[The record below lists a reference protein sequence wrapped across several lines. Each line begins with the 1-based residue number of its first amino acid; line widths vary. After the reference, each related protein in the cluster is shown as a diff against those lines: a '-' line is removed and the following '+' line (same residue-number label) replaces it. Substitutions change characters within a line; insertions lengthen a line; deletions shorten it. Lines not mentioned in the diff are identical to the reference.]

1 MIRTFFGATSILRWA
16 SVMCS
21 ALLFVVMLGCS
32 GGGGAKPVAKGKA
45 AEAEEEAD
53 EPGDEDA
60 TPPKKK
66 GKPKKGKTKSHKYAG
81 QDEAEVE
88 RSIDQFEEIDQWS
101 LKLRKKQPIY
111 FLGLPM
117 RQIPT
122 DNWLMSELM
131 WDVKPD
137 YIIEAG
143 TLYGGSA
150 IYYAAM
156 LEFINPEGKVL
167 TVDINEEQIHAEAK
181 NHPLWAKRVRFY
193 LGSSI
198 APEVHEQLKADI
210 GEGKRV
216 FVTLDTLHAPKH
228 VAAELDLYSQYVSPG
243 SYMILQDT
251 YYEGLPEVLDEF
263 LAKHPDWERVE
274 KLDDRFIFTKYRG
287 GFLRKKGGAPAPAR
301 AEVAPE
307 AEDAP
312 AEPAEKAEPAP
323 EKSEKAEPADK
334 KKADEE
340 DK

>member
-1 MIRTFFGATSILRWA
+1 MFHRPSLQLLGVTLLGASITCM
-16 SVMCS
+16 S
-21 ALLFVVMLGCS
+21 LGCVDPAS
-32 GGGGAKPVAKGKA
+32 KPQVVAKA
-45 AEAEEEAD
+45 DAEGEGDDPGEE
-53 EPGDEDA
+53 GDA
-60 TPPKKK
+60 PKKK
-66 GKPKKGKTKSHKYAG
+66 GKKGKKGKTRAHKYKG

-131 WDVKPD
+131 WEVKPD

-150 IYYAAM
+150 VYYAAM
-156 LEFINPEGKVL
+156 LEFINPDGKVL

-181 NHPLWAKRVRFY
+181 NNPLWAKRVKFY

-198 APEVHEQLKADI
+198 APEVHEQLKAEI
-210 GEGKRV
+210 GEGKKA

-228 VAAELDLYSQYVSPG
+228 VAQELELYSQYVSSG

-263 LAKHPDWERVE
+263 LEKHPDWQRVS

-287 GFLRKKGGAPAPAR
+287 GFLQKK
-301 AEVAPE
+301 
-307 AEDAP
+307 
-312 AEPAEKAEPAP
+312 
-323 EKSEKAEPADK
+323 
-334 KKADEE
+334 
-340 DK
+340 

>member
-1 MIRTFFGATSILRWA
+1 MLPIKLLPSTSA
-16 SVMCS
+16 
-21 ALLFVVMLGCS
+21 ALGGVLLLCGVLLGCS
-32 GGGGAKPVAKGKA
+32 GGGSKPQQVGKAEAVEEDAEPGGDEEAKP
-45 AEAEEEAD
+45 
-53 EPGDEDA
+53 PR
-60 TPPKKK
+60 K
-66 GKPKKGKTKSHKYAG
+66 GKPKKGKTRSHKYKG

-131 WDVKPD
+131 WEVKPD
-137 YIIEAG
+137 YIVETG

-150 IYYAAM
+150 VYYAAM

-181 NHPLWAKRVRFY
+181 ANPLWAKRVKFFM
-193 LGSSI
+193 GSSI
-198 APEVHEQLKADI
+198 APEVHEQLKAEI
-210 GEGKRV
+210 GEGKKV

-228 VAAELDLYSQYVSPG
+228 VAAELDLYSQYVSSG

-251 YYEGLPEVLDEF
+251 YYENLPEVLDEF
-263 LAKHPDWERVE
+263 LEKHPDWERVE

-287 GFLRKKGGAPAPAR
+287 GFLRKK
-301 AEVAPE
+301 
-307 AEDAP
+307 
-312 AEPAEKAEPAP
+312 
-323 EKSEKAEPADK
+323 
-334 KKADEE
+334 
-340 DK
+340 

>member
-1 MIRTFFGATSILRWA
+1 MIRTSCLRLLGVA
-16 SVMCS
+16 F
-21 ALLFVVMLGCS
+21 AGTLLFGLGTLGC
-32 GGGGAKPVAKGKA
+32 GGGGTAPQVVGKAEAGEAEQGEDAQGEGEAKG
-45 AEAEEEAD
+45 
-53 EPGDEDA
+53 G
-60 TPPKKK
+60 KK
-66 GKPKKGKTKSHKYAG
+66 PKGKTRSHKYKG

-88 RSIDQFEEIDQWS
+88 RSIDQFKEIDQWS

-131 WDVKPD
+131 WEIKPD

-150 IYYAAM
+150 VYYAAM
-156 LEFINPEGKVL
+156 LEFINPNGKVL
-167 TVDINEEQIHAEAK
+167 TVDINEDQIHAEAK
-181 NHPLWAKRVRFY
+181 ANPLWAKRVKFY

-198 APEVHEQLKADI
+198 APEVHEQLKAEI
-210 GEGKRV
+210 GEGKKV

-228 VAAELDLYSQYVSPG
+228 VASELELYSQYVSPG

-263 LAKHPDWERVE
+263 LKNHPDWQRVS

-287 GFLRKKGGAPAPAR
+287 GFLQKKPQ
-301 AEVAPE
+301 
-307 AEDAP
+307 
-312 AEPAEKAEPAP
+312 
-323 EKSEKAEPADK
+323 
-334 KKADEE
+334 
-340 DK
+340 

>member
-1 MIRTFFGATSILRWA
+1 MLRFKTLPCTGVAFGG
-16 SVMCS
+16 
-21 ALLFVVMLGCS
+21 ALLLCGVLLGCS
-32 GGGGAKPVAKGKA
+32 GGGSKPQQVGKA
-45 AEAEEEAD
+45 EAAEEEA
-53 EPGDEDA
+53 GDEEA
-60 TPPKKK
+60 KPPRK
-66 GKPKKGKTKSHKYAG
+66 GKPAKGKTRSHKYKG

-122 DNWLMSELM
+122 DNWLMSEIM
-131 WDVKPD
+131 YEVKPD
-137 YIIEAG
+137 YIVEAG

-156 LEFINPEGKVL
+156 LEFINPNGKVL

-181 NHPLWAKRVRFY
+181 ANPLWDKRVKFY

-198 APEVHEQLKADI
+198 APEVHEQLKAEI
-210 GEGKRV
+210 GEGKKV

-228 VAAELDLYSQYVSPG
+228 VASELEMYSQLVSSG
-243 SYMILQDT
+243 SYMVLQDT
-251 YYEGLPEVLDEF
+251 YYEGLPEVIDEF

-287 GFLRKKGGAPAPAR
+287 GFLRKK
-301 AEVAPE
+301 
-307 AEDAP
+307 
-312 AEPAEKAEPAP
+312 
-323 EKSEKAEPADK
+323 
-334 KKADEE
+334 
-340 DK
+340 

>member
-1 MIRTFFGATSILRWA
+1 MSHRTSLHMLLCSVLLTSFA
-16 SVMCS
+16 CDDK
-21 ALLFVVMLGCS
+21 
-32 GGGGAKPVAKGKA
+32 GGAQPQVVDQAEEAEQQSADAKGKK
-45 AEAEEEAD
+45 
-53 EPGDEDA
+53 P
-60 TPPKKK
+60 
-66 GKPKKGKTKSHKYAG
+66 KPKKGKLRSHRYKG

-131 WDVKPD
+131 WEIKPD

-156 LEFINPEGKVL
+156 LEFINPDAKVL

-181 NHPLWAKRVRFY
+181 NHPLWAKRVKLY
-193 LGSSI
+193 VGSSI
-198 APEVHEQLKADI
+198 APEIHEQLEAEI
-210 GEGKRV
+210 GEGKKV
-216 FVTLDTLHAPKH
+216 FITLDTLHAPKH
-228 VAAELDLYSQYVSPG
+228 VAQELELYSQYVSPG

-263 LAKHPDWERVE
+263 LAKHPDWQRVD

-287 GFLRKKGGAPAPAR
+287 GFLQKKPQ
-301 AEVAPE
+301 
-307 AEDAP
+307 
-312 AEPAEKAEPAP
+312 
-323 EKSEKAEPADK
+323 
-334 KKADEE
+334 
-340 DK
+340 

>member
-1 MIRTFFGATSILRWA
+1 MLETTVLRCARFF
-16 SVMCS
+16 
-21 ALLFVVMLGCS
+21 ALGCALSLGGVSLGCS
-32 GGGGAKPVAKGKA
+32 GGGSKPQAVGKAEAVEEDGGDEEAKP
-45 AEAEEEAD
+45 
-53 EPGDEDA
+53 
-60 TPPKKK
+60 
-66 GKPKKGKTKSHKYAG
+66 PKKGKGKGKTRSHKYKG

-131 WDVKPD
+131 WEVKPD
-137 YIIEAG
+137 YIVEAG

-150 IYYAAM
+150 VYYAAM
-156 LEFINPEGKVL
+156 LEFINPTGKVL

-181 NHPLWAKRVRFY
+181 DNPLWDKRVRFY

-198 APEVHEQLKADI
+198 APEVHEQLKAEI

-228 VAAELDLYSQYVSPG
+228 VAAELDMYSELVSAG

-251 YYEGLPEVLDEF
+251 YYEGLPEVLDAF
-263 LAKHPDWERVE
+263 LEKHPDWERVS

-287 GFLRKKGGAPAPAR
+287 GFLRKKGTPPAAPAPA
-301 AEVAPE
+301 AVL
-307 AEDAP
+307 
-312 AEPAEKAEPAP
+312 EPAAEAAPTPEPAAEEE
-323 EKSEKAEPADK
+323 EK
-334 KKADEE
+334 
-340 DK
+340 

>member
-1 MIRTFFGATSILRWA
+1 MIQTSILHRTGA
-16 SVMCS
+16 
-21 ALLFVVMLGCS
+21 ALAGLLLLCAVSLGCS
-32 GGGGAKPVAKGKA
+32 GGGGAKPVTKDGA
-45 AEAEEEAD
+45 AEEAEPGGDEEAK
-53 EPGDEDA
+53 P
-60 TPPKKK
+60 
-66 GKPKKGKTKSHKYAG
+66 PKKGKGKTRSHKYKG

-131 WDVKPD
+131 WEVKPD

-181 NHPLWAKRVRFY
+181 HHPLWDKRVRFY

-198 APEVHEQLKADI
+198 APEVHEKLKADI

-228 VAAELDLYSQYVSPG
+228 VASELDLYSQYVSPG

-263 LAKHPDWERVE
+263 LEKHPDWERVS

-287 GFLRKKGGAPAPAR
+287 GFLRKKGGAPVPAR
-301 AEVAPE
+301 APAPAIE
-307 AEDAP
+307 EEEPA
-312 AEPAEKAEPAP
+312 AEPAAAAKEEDAAAKEEGEP
-323 EKSEKAEPADK
+323 EPK
-334 KKADEE
+334 KKG
-340 DK
+340 K